1 MKNTKLL
8 MALRGLQPTP
18 IWIASPV
25 LKNKGRKDIREFL
38 AKVVGEGSDSVWVV
52 LEETVRDLRDT
63 HNFIIDEGSEIRT
76 QTATY
81 KCTSVT
87 EVRPGTKK
95 YPLLTAKKIA

>member
-1 MKNTKLL
+1 MKDTKLL
-8 MALRGLQPTP
+8 MALRGLQPAP
-18 IWIASPV
+18 IWIASTV

-38 AKVVGEGSDSVWVV
+38 AKVVDEGDSVRVV

-81 KCTSVT
+81 ECTSVT
-87 EVRPGTKK
+87 EVKPGTKK
-95 YPLLTAKKIA
+95 HPMLCAKRIA

>member
-1 MKNTKLL
+1 MKDTKLL
-8 MALRGLQPTP
+8 MALRGLQPAP

-38 AKVVGEGSDSVWVV
+38 AKVVGEGDSVWVV
-52 LEETVRDLRDT
+52 LEVTVRDLRDT

-76 QTATY
+76 MNATY

-87 EVRPGTKK
+87 EVKPGTKK
-95 YPLLTAKKIA
+95 YPLLTARKIA

>member
-1 MKNTKLL
+1 MKNAKLL
-8 MALRGLQPTP
+8 MALRGLQPTR
-18 IWIASPV
+18 IWIASTV

-38 AKVVGEGSDSVWVV
+38 AKVVGEGDSVWVV

-76 QTATY
+76 RTATY

-87 EVRPGTKK
+87 EIRPGTKK
-95 YPLLTAKKIA
+95 CPLLTAKRIA

>member
-1 MKNTKLL
+1 MKNAKLL
-8 MALRGLQPTP
+8 MALRGLQPTR
-18 IWIASPV
+18 IWIASTV
-25 LKNKGRKDIREFL
+25 FKNKGRKDIREFL